1 MFFDNTD
8 SYGFLKNIMTPET
21 LVFGKPALMKYRT
34 RLCFN
39 SCYHHGLSYRPAGSQ
54 NGDTVNTLFLS

>member
-8 SYGFLKNIMTPET
+8 SYGFLKNTMTPET

-39 SCYHHGLSYRPAGSQ
+39 
-54 NGDTVNTLFLS
+54 